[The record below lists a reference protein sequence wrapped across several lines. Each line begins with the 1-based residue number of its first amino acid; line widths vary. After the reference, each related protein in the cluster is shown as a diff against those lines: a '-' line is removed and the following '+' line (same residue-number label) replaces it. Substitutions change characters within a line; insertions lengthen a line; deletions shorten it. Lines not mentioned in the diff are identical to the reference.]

1 MGFTSEH
8 SSPTSLQTEFLRSG
22 HIHMPGSRSPSNDTS
37 DGSPPASRPRQLPG
51 AACSECRRR
60 KLRCDRQKPR
70 CSACQASDVGCIV
83 PAAKPARGPKRG
95 YLKTLQE
102 RISVLEGV
110 LKEHQSLSQSSPVA
124 EGVANLSLSMSAMK
138 NVPGTRDT
146 VEMIETE
153 EISDRSLGRSPWSLD
168 LLGERDLLPISH
180 HLAPYQE
187 NDQVSTA
194 DVEEGWHTLPQDF
207 AYSDVSSLI
216 PVNQSIFPPSDSAT
230 GPSLQP
236 STTHT
241 YARSEVSLE
250 FAMSHLVQSDL
261 DQLYVDRIHEFVPIV
276 HHDSVNESQMA
287 LRYAMWTLA
296 ASASAY
302 HLALRDTLY
311 HRTRQL
317 LESPNHT
324 SSDGNT
330 SNTETVQAWLLLAIH
345 ELMCVNFRCAWMSA
359 GRAFRL
365 IQLDTTWTAEPGPAA
380 DDNIPSGHAYHLQWV
395 EVEQRRRTFW
405 FAYCLDRLLSLRN
418 GSCPMLSERVR
429 VRLPCPDTGFQYGQ
443 PIQMGCLLDTYILTP
458 AATSVRDPMSPFSQ
472 CVVVAAVAGRVL
484 SHHLDVTLDAVTNQ
498 EGRGT
503 NSHNGWDSLSLVE
516 SLVSRGMRDFAT
528 HHPPTTQERDPMLLF
543 LAMVW
548 RATVIYL
555 WHTAES
561 IPTPTPSRNHAMKIK
576 LFQQAESAVH
586 EMLRLMSKLS
596 GWSSWKIH
604 PLMNIPLSLCAEL
617 LTPRPDLME
626 AFTQK
631 AKEITQATPGLRVLP
646 VP

>member
-1 MGFTSEH
+1 MSTVK
-8 SSPTSLQTEFLRSG
+8 
-22 HIHMPGSRSPSNDTS
+22 D
-37 DGSPPASRPRQLPG
+37 
-51 AACSECRRR
+51 AA
-60 KLRCDRQKPR
+60 
-70 CSACQASDVGCIV
+70 
-83 PAAKPARGPKRG
+83 
-95 YLKTLQE
+95 
-102 RISVLEGV
+102 
-110 LKEHQSLSQSSPVA
+110 
-124 EGVANLSLSMSAMK
+124 
-138 NVPGTRDT
+138 GTRET
-146 VEMIETE
+146 AGVIEKE
-153 EISDRSLGRSPWSLD
+153 EISDRSSGRPPWALD
-168 LLGERDLLPISH
+168 LLGECDFLPISH

-207 AYSDVSSLI
+207 AYSDVSNLV
-216 PVNQSIFPPSDSAT
+216 PANQSIFPPSDSAT
-230 GPSLQP
+230 GSGLRP

-241 YARSEVSLE
+241 YAGSEVSLE

-287 LRYAMWTLA
+287 LRHAMWTLA

-311 HRTRQL
+311 RRTRQL
-317 LESPNHT
+317 LESPDHT
-324 SSDGNT
+324 SNDNNV

-345 ELMCVNFRCAWMSA
+345 EL
-359 GRAFRL
+359 
-365 IQLDTTWTAEPGPAA
+365 T
-380 DDNIPSGHAYHLQWV
+380 
-395 EVEQRRRTFW
+395 
-405 FAYCLDRLLSLRN
+405 LRN

-429 VRLPCPDTGFQYGQ
+429 VRLPCPDIGFQYGQ
-443 PIQMGCLLDTYILTP
+443 PVQMGCLLDTYILTP
-458 AATSVRDPMSPFSQ
+458 AATSVWDPMSPFSQ
-472 CVVVAAVAGRVL
+472 CVVVATVAGRVL
-484 SHHLDVTLDAVTNQ
+484 SHHLEVTLDAVTNP
-498 EGRGT
+498 EGRGM
-503 NSHNGWDSLSLVE
+503 NSHNDWDSLSLVD
-516 SLVSRGMRDFAT
+516 SLVTRGMRDFAT

-561 IPTPTPSRNHAMKIK
+561 IPTPTPSRNHAIKIK
-576 LFQQAESAVH
+576 LSQQAESAVH

-631 AKEITQATPGLRVLP
+631 AKEITQATQSLRVLP